1 MTHYLYRAAYE
12 RPHTQERCRITFVA
26 TPQQALP
33 WAADFVKYMVK
44 GYLLGISEV
53 RSVQL
58 QDELELT

>member
-1 MTHYLYRAAYE
+1 M
-12 RPHTQERCRITFVA
+12 A